1 MSYFQVNAKFSV
13 IEINGYTAKINYR
26 QNNGSLAKD
35 GAWFLYIIDVNKRKA
50 NGIFW
55 FLKND
60 LSERILS
67 LRLFQFSQRWMF
79 WNLLMLSETVSERF
93 SNC

>member
-13 IEINGYTAKINYR
+13 IEINEYTAKINYR
-26 QNNGSLAKD
+26 QNNGSLAKV

-60 LSERILS
+60 LSERIYL
-67 LRLFQFSQRWMF
+67 
-79 WNLLMLSETVSERF
+79 
-93 SNC
+93 